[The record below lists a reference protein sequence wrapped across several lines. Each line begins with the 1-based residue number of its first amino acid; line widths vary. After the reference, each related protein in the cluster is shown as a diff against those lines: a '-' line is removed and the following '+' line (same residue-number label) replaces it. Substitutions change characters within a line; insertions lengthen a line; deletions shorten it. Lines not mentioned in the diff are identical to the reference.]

1 MNYQKKQFIKQN
13 ISTIPGKNNFYFQT
27 YEDNSSIKIKTICEN
42 LIKYNVIDNKG
53 KLDSKQIENE
63 ELNQIFFLEIDEE
76 FKSINTSKK
85 KLIESSDKI
94 LDFDNKEKDEYL
106 KYLKNK
112 SPSFD
117 ERNITERKKDVSKE
131 ITKTVFKNVQSIVK
145 ELMAILVGTLGKKV
159 QEYMEKR

>member
-85 KLIESSDKI
+85 K
-94 LDFDNKEKDEYL
+94 
-106 KYLKNK
+106 
-112 SPSFD
+112 
-117 ERNITERKKDVSKE
+117 
-131 ITKTVFKNVQSIVK
+131 
-145 ELMAILVGTLGKKV
+145 
-159 QEYMEKR
+159 